1 MKTDK
6 EGTHTSLGTAEQCS
20 WTTKQTVVIGQSY
33 INKVGKQEKNKV
45 EILKSYIPFYY
56 AKENVLQI

>member
-6 EGTHTSLGTAEQCS
+6 EGTHTSLGTTEQCF

-33 INKVGKQEKNKV
+33 INKVGEQEKIK
-45 EILKSYIPFYY
+45 
-56 AKENVLQI
+56 